1 MIVLANNSIK
11 KPSVPKAPKKVN
23 QPKPI
28 KVNRPSFSDIQQG
41 YVKNPEPKQPEPKQP
56 EPKQSESKQ
65 TEPKQSD
72 KSDLK
77 DFKDEYKNAK
87 PTESSKPQG
96 LVDKVGTKAF
106 NKGLKAADTVAKA
119 KYGESYDQ
127 GKKIV
132 AKPMEKKLKKNGM
145 SEESAKKFVQTG
157 QVDSLKDAKAV
168 SDTMGDVAMPGVG
181 RLRRFRKKN

>member
-28 KVNRPSFSDIQQG
+28 KVNRPSSSDIQQG
-41 YVKNPEPKQPEPKQP
+41 YVKNP

-96 LVDKVGTKAF
+96 LQRHLIKV
-106 NKGLKAADTVAKA
+106 
-119 KYGESYDQ
+119 
-127 GKKIV
+127 
-132 AKPMEKKLKKNGM
+132 
-145 SEESAKKFVQTG
+145 
-157 QVDSLKDAKAV
+157 
-168 SDTMGDVAMPGVG
+168 
-181 RLRRFRKKN
+181 